1 MDNNLPSNYKI
12 LHEIWLNPGQ
22 SRAQISK
29 RLNIDKSTV
38 SVIINKMIENSV
50 VKESS
55 KYDDFVQGVGRRPI
69 MLEVDGNYGYIIG
82 VAIQH
87 HSYKVVVVDF
97 AGNLLLSED
106 HNEVITQNNLKPII
120 EMIYWKYLEK
130 LKHFSGHFLG
140 IGIGVGGLIDHN
152 DGTIIY
158 SVPLEIVQ
166 PNKVINEIRKSIP
179 IPVSI
184 ENNSNCGAMTELV
197 FRDNKTIS
205 PENLLFLFIEFKH
218 SLYSDSG
225 HGRIGIGLG
234 IVIDGKI
241 HYGTNSFAG
250 EFKSIFCKKKE
261 YFKQLSQEE
270 YNLDNLLEDPKVM
283 QKVVREIS
291 LNIGFLMNVL
301 DINEIVIGGDI
312 ENIGSDII
320 KEIESAIR
328 NNWQFPIQRPI
339 NVRYSSHGPETVAC
353 GAAGKLITDLFV
365 TKQIPL

>member
-29 RLNIDKSTV
+29 RLAIDKSTV
-38 SVIINKMIENSV
+38 SVIINKMIENNI
-50 VKESS
+50 VKESNTS
-55 KYDDFVQGVGRRPI
+55 DDFVPSVGRRPI
-69 MLEVDGNYGYIIG
+69 MLEVEGDFGYVIG

-97 AGNLLLSED
+97 SGKLLFSED
-106 HNEVITQNNLKPII
+106 HDQVITQYNLKPII
-120 EMIYWKYLEK
+120 EMIYWKYLDK
-130 LKHFSGHFLG
+130 LKDLAGHFLG

-158 SVPLEIVQ
+158 SVPLEISE
-166 PNKVINEIRKSIP
+166 PNEIINDIRKSIP
-179 IPVSI
+179 VPISI
-184 ENNSNCGAMTELV
+184 ENNSNCGAITELV
-197 FRDNKTIS
+197 FRDTHKIS
-205 PENLLFLFIEFKH
+205 PENLIFLFIEFKH
-218 SLYSDSG
+218 SLYSDTG

-234 IVIDGKI
+234 LVIDRKI

-250 EFKSIFCKKKE
+250 EFKSIFSKNND

-270 YNLDNLLEDPKVM
+270 YNLDNLLENPKVM
-283 QKVVREIS
+283 QKVVSEIS

-320 KEIESAIR
+320 KEIENAIK
-328 NNWQFPIQRPI
+328 NNWQFPIQRTI
-339 NVRYSSHGPETVAC
+339 NVRYSSHGPKTVAC
-353 GAAGKLITDLFV
+353 GSAGKLITDLFV